1 MLVNLEKINRQGFI
15 DIVDKLSLGM
25 DAKISYAVTELGMK
39 NFDFVSLQKTIRLE
53 IVKLFK

>member
-25 DAKISYAVTELGMK
+25 DAKISYTVTELGMK